1 MIELSIPLLV
11 SVCGLIMTA
20 INVICKVYDVHKY
33 QSRHSSQNPFLAVEK
48 AIEEQNRLELNGETE
63 GRIGNDFSRD
73 IEIHIIV
80 NDRGSVKFI
89 KDADFDPDRFKE
101 WADLH
106 EYGLFDYE
114 LIKSYTMRT
123 GVPIKCW
130 KLYMWFEV
138 ESDLCQQEIQGLLPF

>member
-1 MIELSIPLLV
+1 MMELSVSVPLLV
-11 SVCGLIMTA
+11 SFCGLIVTA
-20 INVICKVYDVHKY
+20 INVISKVHEVHKY
-33 QSRHSSQNPFLAVEK
+33 ESRYSSQNQFLAVKKEVE
-48 AIEEQNRLELNGETE
+48 AQNR
-63 GRIGNDFSRD
+63 IGCVSNEFSRD
-73 IEIHIIV
+73 IEVHIIV

-106 EYGLFDYE
+106 EGGLFDYE

-138 ESDLCQQEIQGLLPF
+138 ESELCQQEIQGLLPF